1 MGDKNASGACAPCS
15 VDRLDEVF
23 LTERQLAE
31 RHQRSVR
38 TLRNARVYG
47 GYVKFV
53 KIGRS
58 VRYRLSDVL
67 EYERANVL
75 RSTSDGDCPGSNNR
89 RHK

>member
-1 MGDKNASGACAPCS
+1 MGDRNASGVGAPCS

-75 RSTSDGDCPGSNNR
+75 RSTSDGDGPGR
-89 RHK
+89 Q

>member
-1 MGDKNASGACAPCS
+1 MSDDKRQVTNSPPSIGQIE
-15 VDRLDEVF
+15 EVF
-23 LTERQLAE
+23 LTERQLAT
-31 RHQRSVR
+31 RHQRSVK

-67 EYERANVL
+67 AYEQANLL
-75 RSTSDGDCPGSNNR
+75 RSTSDGKHVER
-89 RHK
+89 

>member
-1 MGDKNASGACAPCS
+1 MNDRKVSGAIAQRS
-15 VDRLDEVF
+15 VDCIDEVF

-67 EYERANVL
+67 EYEQANVL
-75 RSTSDGDCPGSNNR
+75 RSTSDGDCPGR
-89 RHK
+89 Q